1 MTASDVTD
9 PLDLIEERLHA
20 LGKKV
25 KRKQDGLEAQCP
37 HHDDRSPSLGVKRGD
52 TRDLIIKCQAGC
64 SADDV
69 MESLGLKWTD
79 LGPQQDDE
87 PTIEY
92 DYHDEDGRVAY
103 TVVRFPGKKFRQRHH
118 DPIVGKVVW
127 SISGLVRRLYH
138 LPAVLDA
145 VAKGDTVWV
154 VEGEKDADRLTGLG
168 CTATCN
174 SGGADDGKGT
184 KFTPQMADWL
194 AGAEVWIVADKDA
207 PGLAHARHVRA
218 LLLERGCTVVVK
230 QAAQG
235 KDVSDH
241 LNAGRTLSELVTID
255 LDDTDI
261 MPDADATEGEAW
273 PAPIPIGGGFD
284 ALPTFPVDV
293 FPAWIADHVRQV
305 ARELQVPVDL
315 PAMLVMVAL
324 SACAAKRADVWLT
337 RSWREQLCLYVV
349 VAMPPGAGKSP
360 AFSQI
365 LGPLAEL
372 ETSMI
377 AEALPRIEESQTR
390 RAVIEKSQ
398 RKAIEKGET
407 TDALMYGDE
416 LRAMKVEVE
425 PRLFVDDVTVEKLGV
440 MLKEQ
445 GGRLALTS
453 TEGGLFDQMIGRY
466 SEKVKASLDPYLQ
479 MWSGDTV
486 RVDRI
491 GRESVVIDKPALTIG
506 VTVQPTVL
514 EALRERP
521 ELKGRGLTARFM
533 YSLPKSNVGYRNM
546 MVDAELD
553 ERITDRYTDG
563 LRSLWNELAAN
574 VVPQRLEMTP
584 QAKATFMQW
593 RQMLEE
599 ERRPGGAM
607 TALSEWSTKV
617 ESSVARAAGLL
628 HLAHGKGGSSVDS
641 ADMAAALTVGE
652 YWITHAQAVHEMW
665 GTDATTHVAQSIVK
679 WLDDGGLGEFSVR
692 DCYNANRQMMPRADD
707 AIEPLSVLVER
718 GWVQPLFDGPLSV
731 GKRGKPS
738 PRFAVH
744 PELSSHVRSNHAVMR
759 FMRIE
764 TQKRSTSSSSSVST
778 ATENPTHEPHEPHD
792 PVTPPSPPTV
802 TILPNGQRYNLDE
815 PWT

>member
-1 MTASDVTD
+1 MID
-9 PLDLIEERLHA
+9 PLDLIEQRLTERVA
-20 LGKKV
+20 KV
-25 KRKQDGLEAQCP
+25 KRRGDKIDACCP
-37 HHDDRSPSLGVKRGD
+37 AHDDKSPSLGVARGS
-52 TRDLIIKCQAGC
+52 TRDIVIKCQAGC

-69 MESLGLKWTD
+69 MAALGLAWTD
-79 LGPQQDDE
+79 LGESHADDSQN
-87 PTIEY
+87 IEY
-92 DYHDEDGRVAY
+92 PYFTAAGELAY
-103 TVVRFPGKKFRQRHH
+103 VVVRKPGKTFLQKHRGPTGEWVWNMKGVERLLYRLP
-118 DPIVGKVVW
+118 DVIKGVADGK
-127 SISGLVRRLYH
+127 
-138 LPAVLDA
+138 
-145 VAKGDTVWV
+145 TVCV
-154 VEGEKDADRLTGLG
+154 VEGEKDANRLASLG
-168 CTATCN
+168 AVATCN
-174 SGGADDGKGT
+174 SGGADDGYGT
-184 KFTPQMADWL
+184 KFTPSMADHL
-194 AGAEVWIVADKDA
+194 AGAKVVVITDKDRN
-207 PGLAHARHVRA
+207 GYTHAAHVRR
-218 LLLERGCTVVVK
+218 LLLERNCDVTVLEP
-230 QAAQG
+230 AIG
-235 KDVSDH
+235 KDISNH
-241 LNAGRTLSELVTID
+241 LDAGKAYGDLIPID
-255 LDDTDI
+255 PTERLAEWTEPDLGAADD
-261 MPDADATEGEAW
+261 PEPEAW
-273 PAPIPIGGGFD
+273 PAPIPVGGGFD
-284 ALPTFPVDV
+284 ALPTFPVNV
-293 FPAWIADHVRQV
+293 FPDWIADHVRQV

-324 SACAAKRADVWLT
+324 STCAAKRAEVWLT

-372 ETSMI
+372 EASMI
-377 AEALPRIEESQTR
+377 AEALPRIEEQQTR

-416 LRAMKVEVE
+416 LRGMKVEVE

-546 MVDAELD
+546 MVDVELDDRIADRYDAGLQQLWAELN
-553 ERITDRYTDG
+553 G
-563 LRSLWNELAAN
+563 N

-607 TALSEWSTKV
+607 VALSEWSTKV
-617 ESSVARAAGLL
+617 ESSVARTAGLL

-665 GTDATTHVAQSIVK
+665 GTDAITHVAQMIVK
-679 WLDDGGLGEFSVR
+679 WLDDTGLGEFSVR
-692 DCYNANRQMMPRADD
+692 DCYNANRQMMPRAED
-707 AIEPLSVLVER
+707 AIEPLALLVER
-718 GWVQPLFDGPLSV
+718 GWVQALFEGPLSV

-744 PELSSHVRSNHAVMR
+744 PDLSSHVRNNHAVMR

-764 TQKRSTSSSSSVST
+764 TQKRSTSSSSSVDT
-778 ATENPTHEPHEPHD
+778 DTGNPTHEPHEPHER
-792 PVTPPSPPTV
+792 VGTPQPPTV
-802 TILPNGQRYNLDE
+802 TTDVDLKEIAG
-815 PWT
+815 W